1 MCVVG
6 VGVANI
12 IGGKGQKSEEG
23 YCIHYRHHVHSDPL
37 RMSCF
42 KDWFDTVHLQSH
54 LSLIL
59 CQPALGP
66 VQHIDT

>member
-23 YCIHYRHHVHSDPL
+23 YCIHYRHHVYSDPTTK
-37 RMSCF
+37 CY
-42 KDWFDTVHLQSH
+42 
-54 LSLIL
+54 L
-59 CQPALGP
+59 CPEIA
-66 VQHIDT
+66 